1 MDEILD
7 RIYRAV
13 RLILD
18 MIVGNCAAAVLLLAT
33 LLALLEIVRRYILG
47 LVFDWGQDAVTYMIV
62 SAVFLY
68 FGVTQAKRA
77 HLVMGAAIDALKGKG
92 YARLVLWL
100 RAVVSLCS
108 LSLFVAFAWWGL
120 PTVERTM
127 MMGRKT
133 QSMVLDLWPF
143 QACLAIGFGLMALV
157 TLFQVYQDIRA
168 LFGKT
173 VFPWAPAEET
183 TDI

>member
-1 MDEILD
+1 MDELLD

-13 RLILD
+13 RFVLD
-18 MIVGNCAAAVLLLAT
+18 VIIGYAASAVLLLAT
-33 LLALLEIVRRYILG
+33 LLALAEIVRRYILG

-77 HLVMGAAIDALKGKG
+77 HLVMSAAIDAVRAKG
-92 YARLVLWL
+92 YARLILWL
-100 RAVVSLCS
+100 RTVVSLFS
-108 LSLFVAFAWWGL
+108 LALFIGFAWWGL

-127 MMGRKT
+127 MMARKT
-133 QSMVLDLWPF
+133 QSMVLELWPF
-143 QACLAIGFGLMALV
+143 QACLAVGFGLMALV
-157 TLFQVYQDIRA
+157 TLFQLYQDVRA
-168 LFGKT
+168 LLGKT
-173 VFPWAPAEET
+173 VFPWAPAEQT